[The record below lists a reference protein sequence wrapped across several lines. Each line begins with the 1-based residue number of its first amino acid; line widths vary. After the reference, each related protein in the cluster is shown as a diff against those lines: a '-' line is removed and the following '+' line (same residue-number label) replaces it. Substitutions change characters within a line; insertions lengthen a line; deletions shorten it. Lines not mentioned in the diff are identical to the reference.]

1 MSVFTQNRGGKF
13 SANVFNFS
21 TNWAILATTGSI
33 KAPFQPPIGNA
44 FSDIKAPL
52 GVELNKTKV
61 GSKTGEAFSESFV
74 GLVAIGDSSLQ
85 AAAKAGDLKTIYH
98 ADYHYFNIL
107 GIYQKTTVI
116 VNGE

>member
-1 MSVFTQNRGGKF
+1 MKF
-13 SANVFNFS
+13 FKMCSLLAV
-21 TNWAILATTGSI
+21 TGAMLATTGCLR
-33 KAPFQPPIGNA
+33 APFEPPMGNA

-52 GVELNKTKV
+52 DVELDNTKV
-61 GSKTGEAFSESFV
+61 GSKTGEAFSESFL

-85 AAAKAGDLKTIYH
+85 AAAKEGKIKKVYH